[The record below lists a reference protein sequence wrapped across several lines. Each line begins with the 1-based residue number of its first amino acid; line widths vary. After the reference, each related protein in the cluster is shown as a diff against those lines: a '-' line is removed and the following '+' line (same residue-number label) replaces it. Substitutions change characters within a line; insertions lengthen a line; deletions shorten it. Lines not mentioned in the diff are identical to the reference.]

1 MGVGPTNYQTQLN
14 DALWVDVNTDYGLN
28 TLPDR
33 LPDGLAI
40 VKSSLRNLFNC
51 VPGQRART
59 FQPTY
64 GSIWL
69 QFIHEPISDMTA
81 QKMETFMVQAIEKWE
96 PRITLDLTNT
106 SIVPDFNIPGYKVR
120 IAFVMPNIPG
130 LQSIDLEV
138 PV

>member
-1 MGVGPTNYQTQLN
+1 MPATTTYQTQLS
-14 DALWVDVNTDYGLN
+14 DALWVDVNTDFGLN
-28 TLPDR
+28 SLPDR

-69 QFIHEPISDMTA
+69 HFIHEPICDMTA

-96 PRITLDLTNT
+96 PRITLDLANT
-106 SIVPDFNIPGYKVR
+106 AIIPDTTIPGYKVR
-120 IAFVMPNIPG
+120 IAFVMPNVPG
-130 LQSIDLEV
+130 LQQLDFEV

>member
-1 MGVGPTNYQTQLN
+1 MVATTNYQTQLT
-14 DALWVDVNTDYGLN
+14 DALWVDVNTDFTQN
-28 TLPDR
+28 NLPDR

-69 QFIHEPISDMTA
+69 QFIHEPICDMTA

-106 SIVPDFNIPGYKVR
+106 AIVPDTNIPGYRVR
-120 IAFVMPNIPG
+120 IAFVMPNVPG
-130 LQSIDLEV
+130 LQQLAFQV